1 MELLTELNEHEK
13 EIAYYGTI
21 GKGLELPDKSSH
33 AYRQREVVS
42 SKVKKTLSDE
52 WSVRSKGRY
61 NRSSKQRLKRNH
73 TLAPLRLSECKTNF
87 EQSTAWS
94 NRHTFDTCRSTLKL
108 NQLYN
113 ARTMEL
119 LSRSLRKPGW
129 PTIEHDT
136 KPISKD
142 DHGRP
147 VLHEDKLQ
155 GSKDIVLERSIYTST
170 QDEICKH
177 SFSREGRYSWMKN

>member
-1 MELLTELNEHEK
+1 MKNISSSKNQRKKIDPKEKSKLWKSLAFKLIQQAIRRPNNTKMQSIYYNDTPILELLTELNEHEK

-73 TLAPLRLSECKTNF
+73 TLAPLRLSESKTNF
-87 EQSTAWS
+87 EQITGWS
-94 NRHTFDTCRSTLKL
+94 NRH
-108 NQLYN
+108 
-113 ARTMEL
+113 
-119 LSRSLRKPGW
+119 
-129 PTIEHDT
+129 I
-136 KPISKD
+136 
-142 DHGRP
+142 
-147 VLHEDKLQ
+147 
-155 GSKDIVLERSIYTST
+155 
-170 QDEICKH
+170 
-177 SFSREGRYSWMKN
+177 

>member
-1 MELLTELNEHEK
+1 MLSQGILYRVLLLTELNEHEK

-87 EQSTAWS
+87 EQKI
-94 NRHTFDTCRSTLKL
+94 KL
-108 NQLYN
+108 RETQKNI
-113 ARTMEL
+113 
-119 LSRSLRKPGW
+119 LR
-129 PTIEHDT
+129 
-136 KPISKD
+136 
-142 DHGRP
+142 R
-147 VLHEDKLQ
+147 
-155 GSKDIVLERSIYTST
+155 
-170 QDEICKH
+170 
-177 SFSREGRYSWMKN
+177 

>member
-1 MELLTELNEHEK
+1 M
-13 EIAYYGTI
+13 
-21 GKGLELPDKSSH
+21 
-33 AYRQREVVS
+33 VS

-87 EQSTAWS
+87 EQSTARS